1 MTSKEKTV
9 MVSGGFDPLHV
20 GHLRMIQEASKFGK
34 VIVVINSDAWLF
46 RKKNY
51 VFIPWE
57 DRKEIIEGYAEV
69 WKVVSADDSDG
80 TVCAALEQHRPDYF
94 ANGGDR
100 LATNTPE
107 KVVCERLGIKMLWNV
122 GGGKVRSSST
132 LVDNASYERDRLE
145 NICRNI

>member
-57 DRKEIIEGYAEV
+57 DRKEIIEGYSEV
-69 WKVVSADDSDG
+69 WKVVSVNDDDG
-80 TVCAALEQHRPDYF
+80 TVCDALEQHKPDYF

-100 LATNTPE
+100 TSTNTPE
-107 KVVCERLGIKMLWNV
+107 KIVCERLGIKMLWNV

>member
-1 MTSKEKTV
+1 

-57 DRKEIIEGYAEV
+57 DRKEIIEAYAEV
-69 WKVVSADDSDG
+69 WKVVSVDDSDG
-80 TVCAALEQHRPDYF
+80 TVCDALKQHKPDYF

-100 LATNTPE
+100 VETNTPE
-107 KVVCERLGIKMLWNV
+107 KVVCDDIGIKMLWNV
-122 GGGKVRSSST
+122 GGGKIRSSSD
-132 LVDNASYERDRLE
+132 LVEDASYEKDRIE
-145 NICRNI
+145 NISNNL

>member
-57 DRKEIIEGYAEV
+57 DRKEIIEAYAEV
-69 WKVVSADDSDG
+69 WKVVSVDDSDG
-80 TVCAALEQHRPDYF
+80 TVCDALKQHKPDYF

-100 LATNTPE
+100 VETNTPE
-107 KVVCERLGIKMLWNV
+107 KVVCDDIGIKMLWNV
-122 GGGKVRSSST
+122 GGGKIRSSSD
-132 LVDNASYERDRLE
+132 LVEDASYEKDRIE
-145 NICRNI
+145 NISNNL

>member
-57 DRKEIIEGYAEV
+57 DRKELIEGYAEV
-69 WKVVSADDSDG
+69 WKVVSVDDSDG
-80 TVCAALEQHRPDYF
+80 TVCDALKQHKPDYF

-100 LATNTPE
+100 VETNTPE
-107 KVVCERLGIKMLWNV
+107 KVVCDDIGIKMLWNV
-122 GGGKVRSSST
+122 GGGKIRSSSD
-132 LVDNASYERDRLE
+132 LVEDASYEKDRIE
-145 NICRNI
+145 NISNNL